1 MDKNAEKQ
9 GSEKK
14 PEGHLT
20 KLQRENLDKTKKE
33 YRPALQRL
41 SQL

>member
-1 MDKNAEKQ
+1 MVKNAEKQ

-14 PEGHLT
+14 PAEHLT

-33 YRPALQRL
+33 FRPALQQLSRL
-41 SQL
+41 